1 MRLILLCLAVLL
13 LLQPGSLVAQRLIY
27 SKDLPVEK
35 IRIVPETTLGGTI
48 SEHITDLE
56 YIPLKANKNQL
67 LDQVYSCTLT
77 PDRIGILSGKG
88 YLYLYDIKGN
98 LIKIFDQIPG
108 VKKVKDD
115 HLLFNNI
122 VATEKGFRLTQGMR
136 YINVDWDGNF
146 IDTVAIKPDT
156 TRHATTTIG
165 SSSWH
170 YLTPQFHNKKNM
182 ETKALRRGDST
193 IVTYQK
199 MDSVFQPYNSYG
211 SLSEIQKNKKAYVS
225 FTYSTQLF
233 ELDSL
238 GVSKVYQFIF
248 PLRNTLNLDEVVKI
262 KDFVP
267 LFQYINAHQGVITG
281 IGDVFPYRDY
291 LIIQLLQNGSF
302 TIALNPTTK
311 EIIGLQNIIPDKDN
325 DYLAFMNRNTLGT
338 DGEYLYSA
346 LFPEDI
352 RQAIGK
358 SVDERHP
365 VSDRLKALEKNNNP
379 IFVRFKLK

>member
-1 MRLILLCLAVLL
+1 MRLILVYLAML
-13 LLQPGSLVAQRLIY
+13 LLQPSALLAQRLIY
-27 SKDLPVEK
+27 SKDIPVEK
-35 IRIVPETTLGGTI
+35 IRIVPETAMGGTI
-48 SEHITDLE
+48 SERISDLE
-56 YIPLKANKNQL
+56 YIPLKASKNQL
-67 LDQVYSCTLT
+67 LDQVYRCTLT

-122 VATEKGFRLTQGMR
+122 VATKKGFRLTQGMR

-156 TRHATTTIG
+156 TSHATTTIG

-170 YLTPQFHNKKNM
+170 YLTPQFHDKKNM
-182 ETKALRRGDST
+182 ETKALRLEDST
-193 IVTYQK
+193 IVTFQK
-199 MDSVFQPYNSYG
+199 MDSIYQPYNSYG
-211 SLSEIQKNKKAYVS
+211 SLSEVKKNNKAYAS

-262 KDFVP
+262 KDYMP

-291 LIIQLLQNGSF
+291 LIIQLQKNGSF
-302 TIALNPTTK
+302 PIALNPTTK
-311 EIIGLQNIIPDKDN
+311 EIIGLQNIIPDKSN
-325 DYLAFMNRNTLGT
+325 DYLAFMDRSTLGT
-338 DGEYLYSA
+338 DGEFMYSI

-352 RQAIGK
+352 RQAMGK

>member
-1 MRLILLCLAVLL
+1 MRFILVYLAML
-13 LLQPGSLVAQRLIY
+13 LLQPSALLAQRLIY
-27 SKDLPVEK
+27 SKDIPVEK
-35 IRIVPETTLGGTI
+35 IRIVPETAMGGTI
-48 SEHITDLE
+48 SERISDLE
-56 YIPLKANKNQL
+56 YIPLKASKNQL
-67 LDQVYSCTLT
+67 LDQVYRCTLT

-122 VATEKGFRLTQGMR
+122 VATKKGFRLTQGMR

-156 TRHATTTIG
+156 TSHATTTIG

-170 YLTPQFHNKKNM
+170 YLTPQFHDKKNM
-182 ETKALRRGDST
+182 ETKALRLEDSI
-193 IVTYQK
+193 IVTFQK
-199 MDSVFQPYNSYG
+199 MDSIYQPYNSYG
-211 SLSEIQKNKKAYVS
+211 SLSEVKKNNKAYAS

-262 KDFVP
+262 KDYMP

-291 LIIQLLQNGSF
+291 LIIQLQKNGSF
-302 TIALNPTTK
+302 PIALNPTTK
-311 EIIGLQNIIPDKDN
+311 EIIGLQNIIPDKSN
-325 DYLAFMNRNTLGT
+325 DYLAFMDRSTLGT
-338 DGEYLYSA
+338 DGEFMYSI

-352 RQAIGK
+352 RQAMGK

>member
-1 MRLILLCLAVLL
+1 MRFILVYLAML
-13 LLQPGSLVAQRLIY
+13 LLQPSALLAQRLIY
-27 SKDLPVEK
+27 SKDIPVEK
-35 IRIVPETTLGGTI
+35 IRIVPETAMGGTI
-48 SEHITDLE
+48 SERISDLE
-56 YIPLKANKNQL
+56 YIPLKASKNQL
-67 LDQVYSCTLT
+67 LDQVYRCTLT
-77 PDRIGILSGKG
+77 LDRIGILSGKG

-122 VATEKGFRLTQGMR
+122 VATKKGFRLTQGMR

-156 TRHATTTIG
+156 TSHATTTIG

-170 YLTPQFHNKKNM
+170 YLTPQFHDKKNM
-182 ETKALRRGDST
+182 ETKALRLEDST
-193 IVTYQK
+193 IVTFQK
-199 MDSVFQPYNSYG
+199 MDSIYQPYNSYG
-211 SLSEIQKNKKAYVS
+211 SLSEVKKNNKAYAS

-262 KDFVP
+262 KDYMP
-267 LFQYINAHQGVITG
+267 LFQYINADQGVITG

-291 LIIQLLQNGSF
+291 LIIQLQKNGNF

-311 EIIGLQNIIPDKDN
+311 EIIGLRNIIPDKSN
-325 DYLAFMNRNTLGT
+325 DYLAFMDRNILGT
-338 DGEYLYSA
+338 DGEYLYSI

-352 RQAIGK
+352 RQAMGK

-365 VSDRLKALEKNNNP
+365 VSDRLKALEKINNP

>member
-1 MRLILLCLAVLL
+1 MRFILVYLAML
-13 LLQPGSLVAQRLIY
+13 LLQPSALLAQRLIY
-27 SKDLPVEK
+27 SKDIPVEK
-35 IRIVPETTLGGTI
+35 IRIVPETAMGGTI
-48 SEHITDLE
+48 SERISDLE
-56 YIPLKANKNQL
+56 YIPLKASKNQL
-67 LDQVYSCTLT
+67 LDQVYRCTLT

-122 VATEKGFRLTQGMR
+122 VATKKGFRLTQGMR

-156 TRHATTTIG
+156 TSHATTTIG

-170 YLTPQFHNKKNM
+170 YLTPQFHDKKNM
-182 ETKALRRGDST
+182 ETKALRLEDST
-193 IVTYQK
+193 IVTFQK
-199 MDSVFQPYNSYG
+199 MDSIYQPYNSYG
-211 SLSEIQKNKKAYVS
+211 SLSEVKKNNKAYAS

-262 KDFVP
+262 KDYMP

-291 LIIQLLQNGSF
+291 LIIQLQKNGSF
-302 TIALNPTTK
+302 PIALNPTTK
-311 EIIGLQNIIPDKDN
+311 EIIGLQNIIPDKSN
-325 DYLAFMNRNTLGT
+325 DYLAFMDRSTLGT
-338 DGEYLYSA
+338 DGEFMYSI

-352 RQAIGK
+352 RQAMGK

>member
-1 MRLILLCLAVLL
+1 MRFILVYLAML
-13 LLQPGSLVAQRLIY
+13 LLQPSALLAQRLIY
-27 SKDLPVEK
+27 SKDIPVEK
-35 IRIVPETTLGGTI
+35 IRIVPETAMGGTI
-48 SEHITDLE
+48 SERISDLE
-56 YIPLKANKNQL
+56 YIPLKASKNQL
-67 LDQVYSCTLT
+67 LDQVYRCTLT

-122 VATEKGFRLTQGMR
+122 VATKKGFRLTQGMR

-156 TRHATTTIG
+156 TSHATTTIG

-170 YLTPQFHNKKNM
+170 YLTPQFHDKKNM
-182 ETKALRRGDST
+182 ETKALRLEDST
-193 IVTYQK
+193 IVTFQK
-199 MDSVFQPYNSYG
+199 MDSIYQPYNSYG
-211 SLSEIQKNKKAYVS
+211 SLSEVKKNNKAYAS

-262 KDFVP
+262 KDYMP

-291 LIIQLLQNGSF
+291 LIIQLQKNGNF

-311 EIIGLQNIIPDKDN
+311 EIIGLRNIIPDKSN
-325 DYLAFMNRNTLGT
+325 DYLAFMDRNILGT
-338 DGEYLYSA
+338 DGEYLYSI

-352 RQAIGK
+352 RQAMGK

-365 VSDRLKALEKNNNP
+365 VSDRLKALEKINNP

>member
-1 MRLILLCLAVLL
+1 MRFILVYLAML
-13 LLQPGSLVAQRLIY
+13 LLQPSALLAQRLIY
-27 SKDLPVEK
+27 SKDIPVEK
-35 IRIVPETTLGGTI
+35 IRIVPETAMGGTI
-48 SEHITDLE
+48 SERISDLE
-56 YIPLKANKNQL
+56 YIPLKASKNQL
-67 LDQVYSCTLT
+67 LDQVYRCTLT

-122 VATEKGFRLTQGMR
+122 VATKKGFRLTQGMR

-156 TRHATTTIG
+156 TSHATTTIG

-170 YLTPQFHNKKNM
+170 YLTPQFHDKKNM
-182 ETKALRRGDST
+182 ETKALRLEDST
-193 IVTYQK
+193 IVTFQK
-199 MDSVFQPYNSYG
+199 MDSIYQPYNSYG
-211 SLSEIQKNKKAYVS
+211 SLSEVKKNNKAYAS

-262 KDFVP
+262 KDYMP

-281 IGDVFPYRDY
+281 IGDVFPNRDY
-291 LIIQLLQNGSF
+291 LIIQLQKNGSF
-302 TIALNPTTK
+302 PIALNPTTK
-311 EIIGLQNIIPDKDN
+311 EIIGLQNIIPDKSN
-325 DYLAFMNRNTLGT
+325 DYLAFMDRSTLGT
-338 DGEYLYSA
+338 DGEFMYSI

-352 RQAIGK
+352 RQAMGK

>member
-48 SEHITDLE
+48 SERITDLE
-56 YIPLKANKNQL
+56 YIPLKASKNQL

-156 TRHATTTIG
+156 TRHATTIIG

-170 YLTPQFHNKKNM
+170 YLTPAFQNKKNM

-211 SLSEIQKNKKAYVS
+211 SLSEVQKNKKAYAS

-248 PLRNTLNLDEVVKI
+248 PLKNTLNLDEVVKI
-262 KDFVP
+262 KDFMP
-267 LFQYINAHQGVITG
+267 LFQYVLAHQDAIIG
-281 IGDVFPYRDY
+281 IGDVFPYCDY
-291 LIIQLLQNGSF
+291 LIIQLQKNENF

-311 EIIGLQNIIPDKDN
+311 EIIGLRNIIPDKSN
-325 DYLAFMNRNTLGT
+325 DYLAFMDRNILGT
-338 DGEYLYSA
+338 DGEYLYSV

-352 RQAIGK
+352 RQAMGK

-365 VSDRLKALEKNNNP
+365 VSDRLKALEKINNP